1 MFHHRK
7 QRNLQDNFREAIWPK
22 MGWLRVM
29 RYYGLRIY
37 RLDDTPYA
45 VAAGF
50 ASGVALSFTPFV
62 GFHLILSLGL
72 ARILN
77 GSMLAALVGTIAGN
91 PWTFPFIWL
100 MIYKI
105 GMYIL
110 GVAGAH
116 NLPQGF
122 EFALIFEHPSHL
134 FLPMLIGAIPCGV
147 LVWAIT
153 FYTTR
158 DLVIGFQRQRQRRR
172 ARARLKE
179 IRKREAAAE
188 LSSAEVI
195 QTSDNS
201 GEYAADDSAVV
212 RNSHLNDKYTVK
224 DEEE

>member
-1 MFHHRK
+1 MFQRRK
-7 QRNLQDNFREAIWPK
+7 ERNLQENFREAIWPK

-45 VAAGF
+45 IAAGF

-62 GFHLILSLGL
+62 GFHLILSLAL

-77 GSMLAALVGTIAGN
+77 GSLLAALVGTIAGN

-100 MIYKI
+100 MIYKV

-110 GVAGAH
+110 GVAGAQT
-116 NLPQGF
+116 LPQGF
-122 EFALIFEHPSHL
+122 EFALIFEHPGRL
-134 FLPMLIGAIPCGV
+134 LLPMIIGAIPCGV

-153 FYTTR
+153 YYTTR

-179 IRKREAAAE
+179 IRKREAAAGLAAADIMTATE
-188 LSSAEVI
+188 HNG
-195 QTSDNS
+195 D
-201 GEYAADDSAVV
+201 YAADDSAIV
-212 RNSHLNDKYTVK
+212 RNSHLNDKYITK
-224 DEEE
+224 DEE